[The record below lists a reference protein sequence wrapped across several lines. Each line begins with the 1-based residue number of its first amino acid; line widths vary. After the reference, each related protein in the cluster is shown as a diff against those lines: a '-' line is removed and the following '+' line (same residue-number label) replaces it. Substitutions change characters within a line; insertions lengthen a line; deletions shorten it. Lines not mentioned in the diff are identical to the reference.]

1 MTTLLQEAVDNNVAW
16 CARVC
21 RSHGVLGQYGDGW
34 WVTLSA
40 APTYYPDAMTLG
52 VGASLETLPRMAV
65 ERAGAAVKDS
75 FASVELA
82 GLEVAIEASWIGYER
97 PAADPDPGWS
107 VVRTAGQLAAWM
119 VAHGEAPAI
128 RPDLLADLDV
138 RVLAAFVDG
147 CAVAGLIAYRTGS
160 VVGVSNVFLGGD
172 NGWPAAVAAVAG
184 CFPGLPLVGWESEA
198 MLRSALAAGFRCLG
212 PMRVWRRPASSA

>member
-40 APTYYPDAMTLG
+40 APTYYPDAMTLRPE
-52 VGASLETLPRMAV
+52 ASLETLPRMAI
-65 ERAGAAVKDS
+65 ERAGASVKDS
-75 FASVELA
+75 FDAVDLP

-97 PAADPDPGWS
+97 PSAELDPGWS
-107 VVRTAGQLAAWM
+107 VVRTPDQLAAWR
-119 VAHGEAPAI
+119 VAHGDAPSI
-128 RPDLLADLDV
+128 HPDLLADLDV
-138 RVLAAFVDG
+138 RVLAAFVDEA
-147 CAVAGLIAYRTGS
+147 AVAGLIAYRTGD
-160 VVGVSNVFLGGD
+160 VVGVSNVFLGGGH
-172 NGWPAAVAAVAG
+172 GWDAAVAAVSG

-198 MLRSALAAGFRCLG
+198 MLHSAVAAGFIALG
-212 PMRVWRRPASSA
+212 PLRVWFRTPA